1 MRRKPNLLVVAGGK
15 YNTLK
20 QMLRHY
26 ATNVAEIYVV
36 NYYTINKST
45 EDSYYNIRK
54 IAREFNA
61 KIIDVREKIFNFIL
75 ITEIYNK
82 IKATKPDEWWIIADD
97 DELQIYEKPIQE
109 IIEDCEKNNWTFV
122 RGGLID
128 KIGENG
134 TFPDINED
142 DDLWNKFPLS
152 AFFSEIISN
161 AEQNKV
167 TLMKGFVHLTT
178 GQHFA
183 YQPEEKVYPMDMN
196 FTQIHHFKWDKNT
209 INNLQDRISLGFHPI
224 PEEANRF
231 YKYLLRNDFKI
242 NLDRFYH
249 TKHILSKD
257 WLNIKSYLLDRN
269 ERMNKYKQIGFYL
282 AENKNLAEEKY
293 IDIGFDFLKNINY
306 IDL

>member
-1 MRRKPNLLVVAGGK
+1 MVRKPNILVVARSK
-15 YNTLK
+15 SNTLK

-26 ATNVAEIYVV
+26 ATDVGQIYIV
-36 NYYTINKST
+36 NYYTINKT
-45 EDSYYNIRK
+45 DEYNYYNIQK
-54 IAREFNA
+54 IAKEFNA
-61 KIIDVREKIFNFIL
+61 QVIDIREKIFNFIL

-82 IKATKPDEWWIIADD
+82 IKATKPDEWWIVADD
-97 DELQIYEKPIQE
+97 DELQIYNKSIEE
-109 IIEDCEKNNWTFV
+109 IIEDCEKTNRTFV

-128 KIGENG
+128 KIGEDG
-134 TFPDINED
+134 TFPEITED
-142 DDLWNKFPLS
+142 DDLWNKLPIS

-183 YQPEEKVYPMDMN
+183 YQPEEKAYPTELN
-196 FTQIHHFKWDKNT
+196 FTQIHHFKWDRNT
-209 INNLQDRISLGFHPI
+209 INNLQNRISLGFHPI

-257 WLNIKSYLLDRN
+257 WANIKSYLLNRS

-282 AENKNLAEEKY
+282 AENKNLTEEKY

>member
-1 MRRKPNLLVVAGGK
+1 VLKKPNLLVVAGSK
-15 YNTLK
+15 SNTLK

-26 ATNVAEIYVV
+26 ATSVGQIYIV
-36 NYYTINKST
+36 NYYTINKT
-45 EDSYYNIRK
+45 NENIYNNIKR
-54 IAREFNA
+54 IAKEFNA
-61 KIIDVREKIFNFIL
+61 QIIDVREKIFNFIL

-82 IKATKPDEWWIIADD
+82 IKASKPDEWWIVADD
-97 DELQIYEKPIQE
+97 DELQIYSKPIEE
-109 IIEDCEKNNWTFV
+109 IIEDCEKTNQTFV

-134 TFPDINED
+134 IFPEITED
-142 DDLWNKFPLS
+142 DDLWNKLPIS

-183 YQPEEKVYPMDMN
+183 YQPEEKAYPTDLN

-209 INNLQDRISLGFHPI
+209 ITSLQDRISFGSHPI

-231 YKYLLRNDFKI
+231 YKYLLLNNFQI
-242 NLDRFYH
+242 NLNTFYNSR
-249 TKHILSKD
+249 HILSQD
-257 WLNIKSYLLDRN
+257 WDKIKNYLLNRN
-269 ERMNKYKQIGFYL
+269 HRMNSYKQIGSCL
-282 AENKNLAEEKY
+282 SENKNLSNEQY
-293 IDIGFDFLKNINY
+293 IDLGFDFIKNINY
-306 IDL
+306 IYS